1 MNRCPITYEPLPDGA
16 TYSRDGLKLL
26 NRNLASL
33 AQLQFTAEQQ
43 RQEAISRA
51 GKMSIQGI
59 QLKLSA
65 VLRITEGRFKV
76 VNRDGRYILKPQSLD
91 FSEVPENEDVTMRM
105 AAAVAIEVPVHGLL
119 RSVDNSLTYFIKR
132 FDREG
137 RERLP
142 VEDFAQLS
150 GESRDT
156 KYDSSMEKVATIIDE
171 FCTFPALERVKLFE
185 RTLFSFLVGNED
197 MHLKNFSLITRDE
210 KVELAPAYDFL
221 NTTIA
226 LKAAKEELALPIKG
240 KKSKLTRNDMLNYF
254 GRERLQINEKVL
266 NDVLSRFAKALPV
279 WRELLD
285 QCFLSADAKQ
295 RYAVIL
301 DERRKRMQFD
311 R

>member
-16 TYSRDGLKLL
+16 IYSQNGLKLL

-33 AQLQFTAEQQ
+33 AAIEFTAEQQ
-43 RQEAISRA
+43 RQEALSRA
-51 GKMSIQGI
+51 GKMSIQGV

-65 VLRITEGRFKV
+65 VLRITEGRFEV
-76 VNRDGRYILKPQSLD
+76 VDRGGRYILKPQSLN
-91 FSEVPENEDVTMRM
+91 FPELPENEDVTMRM
-105 AAAVAIEVPVHGLL
+105 AAGVGIEVPVRGLL
-119 RSVDNSLTYFIKR
+119 RSVDSSFTYFIKR

-137 RERLP
+137 RHRLP

-156 KYDSSMEKVATIIDE
+156 KYDSSMENVATVIDQ
-171 FCTFPALERVKLFE
+171 FCTFPAVERVKLFE
-185 RTLFSFLVGNED
+185 RTVFSFLVGNED

-226 LKAAKEELALPIKG
+226 LKAAKEELALPVRG
-240 KKSKLTRNDMLNYF
+240 KKSKLTRKDLLNYF
-254 GRERLQINEKVL
+254 ARERLQINDKVL
-266 NDVLSRFAKALPV
+266 SDVLLRFAKALPA

-285 QCFLSADAKQ
+285 QSFLSADTKQ
-295 RYAVIL
+295 RYAAIL
-301 DERRKRMQFD
+301 DERCKRMQL
-311 R
+311 